1 MADRVRVGIVG
12 FGFMGRTHAG
22 AYRWAAERG
31 GLPVEITVVADG
43 RGEAAFA
50 SGGGNIGAGGLP
62 IEPGDVRVVTEAADL
77 FASGD
82 VDLVSLCTPTDTHV
96 DLAIAALEAG
106 KHVLVEKPVS
116 TSTAAIERLIGAA
129 AVAKNDQGL
138 ICSPAM
144 CMRFWPEW
152 SWLKGVIDS
161 GELGRV
167 HSASFTRL
175 GAAPA
180 WSGFYADESRSG
192 GAILDL
198 HVHDVDF
205 ALHCFGAPT
214 AVTSRGDAS
223 HVSTLYEFAGG
234 PGHVLARGGWLR
246 SPSFPFTMRYIVEF
260 ERAVADFD
268 LSREKPLM
276 LHDAEGSRAI
286 EVPAGSGY
294 DHQAAA
300 VVRAVLDGGAAPV
313 TLVDALTSLRVVEA
327 ERASAR
333 SRSTVPVAG

>member
-12 FGFMGRTHAG
+12 FGFMGRTHAS
-22 AYRWAAERG
+22 AYRYAAEQA
-31 GLPVEITVVADG
+31 GLPIEITTIADG
-43 RGEAAFA
+43 RGEDAFA
-50 SGGGNIGAGGLP
+50 SGGGNIGDGELP
-62 IEPGDVRVVTEAADL
+62 IEAGDVRVVTDAGEL
-77 FASGD
+77 FASDD
-82 VDLVSLCTPTDTHV
+82 VDLVSICTPTDTHV

-106 KHVLVEKPVS
+106 KQVLVEKPVS
-116 TSTAAIERLIGAA
+116 TSVAAIERLIDAA
-129 AVAKNDQGL
+129 SRAKKDRGL

-152 SWLKGVIDS
+152 AWLKNTIDS
-161 GELGRV
+161 GEFGGV

-205 ALHCFGAPT
+205 VLHCFGAPA
-214 AVTSRGDAS
+214 AVMSRGDSS
-223 HVSTLYEFAGG
+223 HVSTLYELAGG

-246 SPSFPFTMRYIVEF
+246 SPSFPFTMRYVVEF

-268 LSREKPLM
+268 LGREQALM
-276 LHDAEGSRAI
+276 LHDAEGSRGVD
-286 EVPAGSGY
+286 VPAGSGY

-300 VVRAVLDGGAAPV
+300 VVRAVLEGGVAPV
-313 TLVDALTSLRVVEA
+313 DLADALTSLRVVEA

-333 SRSTVPVAG
+333 AGWSVPVAG

>member
-22 AYRWAAERG
+22 AFRWAAEHAE
-31 GLPVEITVVADG
+31 LPVEITTVADG
-43 RGEAAFA
+43 RGEAAFDA
-50 SGGGNIGAGGLP
+50 TGGNLGDGGTP
-62 IEPGDVRVVTEAADL
+62 IQASDVRTVTDASDL

-82 VDLVSLCTPTDTHV
+82 VDLVSICTPTDTHV

-106 KHVLVEKPVS
+106 KSVLVEKPVS
-116 TSTAAIERLIGAA
+116 TSTDEVERLIAA
-129 AVAKNDQGL
+129 AESARSASGA

-152 SWLKGVIDS
+152 AWLKNTIDS
-161 GELGRV
+161 GELGPV

-175 GAAPA
+175 GSAPA
-180 WSGFYADESRSG
+180 WSRFYADESVSG

-205 ALHCFGAPT
+205 VLHCFGVPT
-214 AVTSRGDAS
+214 SVTSQGNAA
-223 HVSTLYEFAGG
+223 HVSSLFEFARG
-234 PGHVLARGGWLR
+234 PKHVLARGGWLR

-260 ERAVADFD
+260 DDAVADFD
-268 LSREKPLM
+268 LTRKQTLM
-276 LHDAEGSRAI
+276 LHGGDASQAI

-300 VVRAVLDGGAAPV
+300 VVRAVLHGGDAPV
-313 TLVDALTSLRVVEA
+313 SLNDALASLRVIEA
-327 ERASAR
+327 ERASMSSGNR
-333 SRSTVPVAG
+333 SRVPN

>member
-22 AYRWAAERG
+22 AYRWAAEHA
-31 GLPVEITVVADG
+31 GLPVEITTVADG
-43 RGEAAFA
+43 RGADAFAA
-50 SGGGNIGAGGLP
+50 SGGNLGDGALP
-62 IEPGDVRVVTEAADL
+62 IEASDVSVVTDAAEL
-77 FASGD
+77 FASDD
-82 VDLVSLCTPTDTHV
+82 VDLVSICTPTDTHV

-116 TSTAAIERLIGAA
+116 TSASAIERLMGVAA
-129 AVAKNDQGL
+129 KAKADHGVL
-138 ICSPAM
+138 CAPAM

-152 SWLKGVIDS
+152 AWLKSTIQS
-161 GELGRV
+161 GALGAV

-180 WSGFYADESRSG
+180 WSGFYSDESVSG

-205 ALHCFGAPT
+205 VLHCFGVPGSVVSA
-214 AVTSRGDAS
+214 GDAS
-223 HVSTLYEFAGG
+223 HVSTLYRFGQG

-246 SPSFPFTMRYIVEF
+246 SPGFPFTMRYVVEF
-260 ERAVADFD
+260 ERGVAEFD
-268 LSREKPLM
+268 LSRDDTLM
-276 LHDAEGSRAI
+276 VHDGDGSRA
-286 EVPAGSGY
+286 VDAPAGSGY

-300 VVRAVLDGGAAPV
+300 IVRAALEGGEAPV
-313 TLVDALTSLRVVEA
+313 DLRDALASLRMVEA
-327 ERASAR
+327 ERASA
-333 SRSTVPVAG
+333 STGEPVAVAR